1 MGIDGINE
9 QQGARPV
16 DSKPG
21 SQQNANPRPE
31 VQPAEHADRVQFSE
45 QTMEFIRIRQLAD
58 ATPELRQDRI
68 NRLRE
73 EIERGTYH
81 VSGEDIADAMIR
93 ESQIDLTAL

>member
-9 QQGARPV
+9 QRNLLPVESKTGAPQ
-16 DSKPG
+16 S
-21 SQQNANPRPE
+21 ANPRPE
-31 VQPAEHADRVQFSE
+31 AQQSENADRVQFSE

-73 EIERGTYH
+73 EIERGTYN
-81 VSGEDIADAMIR
+81 VSGEDIADAIVR
-93 ESQIDLTAL
+93 ESQINLTAL